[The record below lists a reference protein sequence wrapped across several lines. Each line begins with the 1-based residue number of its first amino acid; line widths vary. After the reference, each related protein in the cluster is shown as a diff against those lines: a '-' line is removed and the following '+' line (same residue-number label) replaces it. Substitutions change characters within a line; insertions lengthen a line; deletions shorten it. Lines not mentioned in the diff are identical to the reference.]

1 MVLTYK
7 QQAFVEHYLGGA
19 RWNASEAARRAGYK
33 HPGPQGSRLLK
44 NVKIRARII
53 GRLAEMG
60 ATTEALMARWLQR
73 IGVDISPF
81 VTGRGLNVQ
90 ELKEAGL
97 GFLIK
102 GVRKTAHA
110 TNIELR
116 DPDKAE
122 EMLAKHLGMFV
133 ERREHSG
140 EVTAIVKT
148 VGGGVAEEL

>member
-7 QQAFVEHYLGGA
+7 QRAFVEHYLGEA

-33 HPGPQGSRLLK
+33 HPGQQGHRLLK
-44 NVKIRARII
+44 NVEVKRHIVDQLHA
-53 GRLAEMG
+53 MG

-73 IGVDISPF
+73 IEADISPF
-81 VTGRGLNVQ
+81 VDGNGLDV
-90 ELKEAGL
+90 EDLKEAGF

-102 GVRKTAHA
+102 GVRKTKDV

-133 ERREHSG
+133 EKREHSG
-140 EVTAIVKT
+140 EVEVTIKHDHD
-148 VGGGVAEEL
+148 GMAEGL